1 MKFSELFQVFC
12 HITRFFT
19 LYIDNHLYTSLII
32 EKKSIISSK
41 SFNKGVENR
50 MEIFNPK
57 EHINTK
63 YLFYTGKGGVGKTT
77 AASATAIQ
85 LANDGF
91 KVVLVSTDPASNLQ
105 DVFERELDDNG
116 TEIEEIPG
124 LTVANFD
131 PVSAAEEYK
140 ESIVGPYRGILPDAA
155 VQNME
160 EQLSGSCTTEIA
172 SFDQFAKFLTSP
184 DISEQYDYIIF
195 DTAPTGHTLRLLQL
209 PSAWT
214 NFFDENTTGTS
225 CMGQLSGLDEE
236 RESYSLAV
244 ETLANAEMT
253 TLLLVTRPQ
262 EGPLVE
268 ANRASEELRAL
279 GVENQKLI
287 VNGLLEHPTDT
298 ISQTYYD
305 IQQDALNQMPEKLKN
320 LPTFEIPLRPY
331 NLASIESIGLLLSE
345 EQPEIKHEEVQAQE
359 FPRLQ
364 TVIDD
369 LYNTNKRVVFTMGKG
384 GVGKTTIAASIAKGL
399 VEKGKKV
406 HLTTTDPAARLNYIV
421 HESDTLGVSHIDEKK
436 ELELYQN
443 EVLAK
448 ARESMSE
455 EDLAYVEEDLN
466 SPCTEEIAVFRKFAE
481 IVSMTE
487 ADVVVIDTAPTGHTL
502 LLLESSQS
510 YAQEVERTSG
520 EVPESITRLLPIL
533 QDHNQTEVV
542 MVTLPEN
549 TPVYE
554 SIRLQEDLDRAGI
567 AHTWWVVNNSLLST
581 GTTNETLL
589 ARAKSEEEWIQ
600 RVDGLLNGHFAVID
614 WSPFELKEDVLATIV

>member
-1 MKFSELFQVFC
+1 
-12 HITRFFT
+12 
-19 LYIDNHLYTSLII
+19 
-32 EKKSIISSK
+32 
-41 SFNKGVENR
+41 
-50 MEIFNPK
+50 MEIFDPK
-57 EHINTK
+57 KHINTK

-85 LANDGF
+85 LANEGF

-160 EQLSGSCTTEIA
+160 EQLSGSCTTEVA

-184 DISEQYDYIIF
+184 DMADQYDYIIF

-214 NFFDENTTGTS
+214 NYFDENTTGTS

-253 TLLLVTRPQ
+253 TLILVTRPQ

-287 VNGLLEHPTDT
+287 VNGLLENPTDT

-305 IQQDALNQMPEKLKN
+305 IQQESLKQMPENLKN

-406 HLTTTDPAARLNYIV
+406 HLTTTDPAAHLNYIV

-510 YAQEVERTSG
+510 YAKEVERTSG
-520 EVPESITRLLPIL
+520 EIPESITRLLPIL

-600 RVDGLLNGHFAVID
+600 RVDGLSNGHFAVID

>member
-1 MKFSELFQVFC
+1 MVE
-12 HITRFFT
+12 
-19 LYIDNHLYTSLII
+19 
-32 EKKSIISSK
+32 EKSIISSK

-85 LANDGF
+85 LANQGF

-160 EQLSGSCTTEIA
+160 EQLSGSCTTEVA

-184 DISEQYDYIIF
+184 DISDQYDYIIF

-214 NFFDENTTGTS
+214 NYFDENTTGTS

-253 TLLLVTRPQ
+253 TLILVTRPQ

-287 VNGLLEHPTDT
+287 VNGDRK
-298 ISQTYYD
+298 S
-305 IQQDALNQMPEKLKN
+305 
-320 LPTFEIPLRPY
+320 
-331 NLASIESIGLLLSE
+331 
-345 EQPEIKHEEVQAQE
+345 
-359 FPRLQ
+359 
-364 TVIDD
+364 
-369 LYNTNKRVVFTMGKG
+369 VV
-384 GVGKTTIAASIAKGL
+384 
-399 VEKGKKV
+399 
-406 HLTTTDPAARLNYIV
+406 
-421 HESDTLGVSHIDEKK
+421 
-436 ELELYQN
+436 
-443 EVLAK
+443 
-448 ARESMSE
+448 
-455 EDLAYVEEDLN
+455 
-466 SPCTEEIAVFRKFAE
+466 
-481 IVSMTE
+481 
-487 ADVVVIDTAPTGHTL
+487 
-502 LLLESSQS
+502 
-510 YAQEVERTSG
+510 
-520 EVPESITRLLPIL
+520 
-533 QDHNQTEVV
+533 
-542 MVTLPEN
+542 
-549 TPVYE
+549 
-554 SIRLQEDLDRAGI
+554 
-567 AHTWWVVNNSLLST
+567 
-581 GTTNETLL
+581 
-589 ARAKSEEEWIQ
+589 
-600 RVDGLLNGHFAVID
+600 
-614 WSPFELKEDVLATIV
+614 

>member
-1 MKFSELFQVFC
+1 
-12 HITRFFT
+12 
-19 LYIDNHLYTSLII
+19 
-32 EKKSIISSK
+32 
-41 SFNKGVENR
+41 
-50 MEIFNPK
+50 MEIFDPK

-160 EQLSGSCTTEIA
+160 EQLSGSCTTEVA

-184 DISEQYDYIIF
+184 DISDQYDYIIF

-214 NFFDENTTGTS
+214 NYFDENTTGTS

-287 VNGLLEHPTDT
+287 VNGLLENPTDT

-305 IQQDALNQMPEKLKN
+305 IQQEALSEMPENLKN

-345 EQPEIKHEEVQAQE
+345 AQPEIKHEEVQAQE

-369 LYNTNKRVVFTMGKG
+369 LYKSNKRVVFTMGKG

-406 HLTTTDPAARLNYIV
+406 HLTTTDPAAHLNYIV

-600 RVDGLLNGHFAVID
+600 RVDGLSNGHFAVID

>member
-1 MKFSELFQVFC
+1 MVE
-12 HITRFFT
+12 
-19 LYIDNHLYTSLII
+19 
-32 EKKSIISSK
+32 EKSIISSK

-253 TLLLVTRPQ
+253 TLILVTRPQ

-279 GVENQKLI
+279 GVENQKLN

-305 IQQDALNQMPEKLKN
+305 IQQEALSEMPENLKN

-406 HLTTTDPAARLNYIV
+406 HLTTTDPAAHLNYIV
-421 HESDTLGVSHIDEKK
+421 HESDTLGISHIDEKK

-510 YAQEVERTSG
+510 YAKEVERTSG

-600 RVDGLLNGHFAVID
+600 RVDGLSNGHFAVID

>member
-1 MKFSELFQVFC
+1 MVE
-12 HITRFFT
+12 
-19 LYIDNHLYTSLII
+19 
-32 EKKSIISSK
+32 EKSIISSK

-50 MEIFNPK
+50 MEIFDPK
-57 EHINTK
+57 KHINTK

-85 LANDGF
+85 LANEGF

-124 LTVANFD
+124 LKVANFD

-287 VNGLLEHPTDT
+287 VNGLLENPTDT

-305 IQQDALNQMPEKLKN
+305 IQQESLKQMPENLKN

-406 HLTTTDPAARLNYIV
+406 HLTTTDPAAHLNYIV
-421 HESDTLGVSHIDEKK
+421 HESDTLGISHIDEKK

-549 TPVYE
+549 TPIYE

-600 RVDGLLNGHFAVID
+600 RVDGLSNGHFAVID
-614 WSPFELKEDVLATIV
+614 WSPFELKDDVLATIV

>member
-1 MKFSELFQVFC
+1 
-12 HITRFFT
+12 
-19 LYIDNHLYTSLII
+19 
-32 EKKSIISSK
+32 
-41 SFNKGVENR
+41 

-57 EHINTK
+57 KHINTK

-116 TEIEEIPG
+116 TEIEEILG

-160 EQLSGSCTTEIA
+160 EQLSGSCTTEVA

-184 DISEQYDYIIF
+184 DISDQYDYIIF

-214 NFFDENTTGTS
+214 NYFDENTTGTS

-236 RESYSLAV
+236 RASYSLAV

-287 VNGLLEHPTDT
+287 VNGLLENPTDT

-305 IQQDALNQMPEKLKN
+305 IQQGALSEMPENLKN
-320 LPTFEIPLRPY
+320 LPTFDIPLRPY
-331 NLASIESIGLLLSE
+331 NLASIESIGLLLSK

-406 HLTTTDPAARLNYIV
+406 HLTTTDPAAHLNYIV

-600 RVDGLLNGHFAVID
+600 RVDELSNGHFAVID
-614 WSPFELKEDVLATIV
+614 WSPFELKDDVLATIV

>member
-1 MKFSELFQVFC
+1 M
-12 HITRFFT
+12 
-19 LYIDNHLYTSLII
+19 
-32 EKKSIISSK
+32 
-41 SFNKGVENR
+41 EN
-50 MEIFNPK
+50 FNPK
-57 EHINTK
+57 EHIDTK

-85 LANDGF
+85 LANEGF

-160 EQLSGSCTTEIA
+160 EQLSGSCTTEVA

-184 DISEQYDYIIF
+184 DISDQYDYIIF

-214 NFFDENTTGTS
+214 NYFDENTTGTS

-253 TLLLVTRPQ
+253 TLILVTRPQ

-279 GVENQKLI
+279 RVENQKLI
-287 VNGLLEHPTDT
+287 VNGLLENPTDT

-305 IQQDALNQMPEKLKN
+305 IQQESLKQMPENLKN

-399 VEKGKKV
+399 VEKGKNV
-406 HLTTTDPAARLNYIV
+406 HLTTTDPAAHLNYIV
-421 HESDTLGVSHIDEKK
+421 HESDTLGISHIDEKK

-510 YAQEVERTSG
+510 YAKEVERTSG
-520 EVPESITRLLPIL
+520 EIPESITRLLPIL

-554 SIRLQEDLDRAGI
+554 SIRLQEDLNRAGI

-600 RVDGLLNGHFAVID
+600 RVDGLSNGHFAVID
-614 WSPFELKEDVLATIV
+614 WSPIELKEDVLATII

>member
-1 MKFSELFQVFC
+1 
-12 HITRFFT
+12 
-19 LYIDNHLYTSLII
+19 
-32 EKKSIISSK
+32 
-41 SFNKGVENR
+41 

-160 EQLSGSCTTEIA
+160 EQLSGSCTTEVA

-184 DISEQYDYIIF
+184 DISDQYDYIIF

-214 NFFDENTTGTS
+214 NYFDENTTGTS

-253 TLLLVTRPQ
+253 TLILVTRPQ

-287 VNGLLEHPTDT
+287 VNGLLENPTDT

-305 IQQDALNQMPEKLKN
+305 IQQESLKQMPENLKN

-345 EQPEIKHEEVQAQE
+345 EQPEIIHEEVQSQE

-369 LYNTNKRVVFTMGKG
+369 LYKTNKRVVFTMGKG

-406 HLTTTDPAARLNYIV
+406 HLTTTDPAAHLNYIV

-600 RVDGLLNGHFAVID
+600 RVDGLSNGHFAVID
-614 WSPFELKEDVLATIV
+614 WSPFELKDDVLATIV

>member
-1 MKFSELFQVFC
+1 
-12 HITRFFT
+12 
-19 LYIDNHLYTSLII
+19 
-32 EKKSIISSK
+32 
-41 SFNKGVENR
+41 

-57 EHINTK
+57 KHINTK

-184 DISEQYDYIIF
+184 DISDQYDYIIF

-244 ETLANAEMT
+244 ETLTNSEMT
-253 TLLLVTRPQ
+253 TLILVTRPQ

-305 IQQDALNQMPEKLKN
+305 IQQESLKQMPENLKN

-359 FPRLQ
+359 FPRLE

-406 HLTTTDPAARLNYIV
+406 HLTTTDPAAHLNYIV

-510 YAQEVERTSG
+510 YAKEVERTSG
-520 EVPESITRLLPIL
+520 EIPESITRLLPIL

-600 RVDGLLNGHFAVID
+600 RVDGLSNGHFAVID
-614 WSPFELKEDVLATIV
+614 WSPFDLKDDVLATIV

>member
-1 MKFSELFQVFC
+1 
-12 HITRFFT
+12 
-19 LYIDNHLYTSLII
+19 
-32 EKKSIISSK
+32 
-41 SFNKGVENR
+41 
-50 MEIFNPK
+50 
-57 EHINTK
+57 
-63 YLFYTGKGGVGKTT
+63 
-77 AASATAIQ
+77 
-85 LANDGF
+85 
-91 KVVLVSTDPASNLQ
+91 
-105 DVFERELDDNG
+105 
-116 TEIEEIPG
+116 
-124 LTVANFD
+124 
-131 PVSAAEEYK
+131 
-140 ESIVGPYRGILPDAA
+140 
-155 VQNME
+155 
-160 EQLSGSCTTEIA
+160 
-172 SFDQFAKFLTSP
+172 
-184 DISEQYDYIIF
+184 
-195 DTAPTGHTLRLLQL
+195 
-209 PSAWT
+209 
-214 NFFDENTTGTS
+214 
-225 CMGQLSGLDEE
+225 
-236 RESYSLAV
+236 
-244 ETLANAEMT
+244 
-253 TLLLVTRPQ
+253 
-262 EGPLVE
+262 
-268 ANRASEELRAL
+268 
-279 GVENQKLI
+279 
-287 VNGLLEHPTDT
+287 
-298 ISQTYYD
+298 
-305 IQQDALNQMPEKLKN
+305 
-320 LPTFEIPLRPY
+320 
-331 NLASIESIGLLLSE
+331 
-345 EQPEIKHEEVQAQE
+345 
-359 FPRLQ
+359 
-364 TVIDD
+364 
-369 LYNTNKRVVFTMGKG
+369 MGKG

-406 HLTTTDPAARLNYIV
+406 HLTTTDPAAHLNYIV

-581 GTTNETLL
+581 GTTNKTLL

-600 RVDGLLNGHFAVID
+600 RVDGLSNGHFAVID
-614 WSPFELKEDVLATIV
+614 WSPIELKEDVLATIV

>member
-1 MKFSELFQVFC
+1 
-12 HITRFFT
+12 
-19 LYIDNHLYTSLII
+19 
-32 EKKSIISSK
+32 
-41 SFNKGVENR
+41 

-57 EHINTK
+57 KHINTK

-85 LANDGF
+85 LANEGF

-184 DISEQYDYIIF
+184 DISDQYDYIIF

-244 ETLANAEMT
+244 ETLANSEMT

-287 VNGLLEHPTDT
+287 VNGLLENPTDT
-298 ISQTYYD
+298 ISQTYYE
-305 IQQDALNQMPEKLKN
+305 IQQEALSEMPENLKN

-406 HLTTTDPAARLNYIV
+406 HLTTTDPAAHLNYIV

-443 EVLAK
+443 EILAK

-600 RVDGLLNGHFAVID
+600 RVDGLSNGHFAVID
-614 WSPFELKEDVLATIV
+614 WSPIELKEDVLATII

>member
-57 EHINTK
+57 KHINTK

-184 DISEQYDYIIF
+184 DISDQYDYIIF

-305 IQQDALNQMPEKLKN
+305 IQQEALSEMPENLKN

-406 HLTTTDPAARLNYIV
+406 HLTTTDPAAHLNYIV

-600 RVDGLLNGHFAVID
+600 RVDGLSNGHFAVID

>member
-1 MKFSELFQVFC
+1 MK
-12 HITRFFT
+12 
-19 LYIDNHLYTSLII
+19 
-32 EKKSIISSK
+32 
-41 SFNKGVENR
+41 
-50 MEIFNPK
+50 IFNPK
-57 EHINTK
+57 KHINTK

-85 LANDGF
+85 LANEGF

-124 LTVANFD
+124 LKVANFD

-253 TLLLVTRPQ
+253 TLILVTRPQ

-287 VNGLLEHPTDT
+287 VNGLLELPTDT

-305 IQQDALNQMPEKLKN
+305 IQQEALSEMPENLKN

-406 HLTTTDPAARLNYIV
+406 HLTTTDPAAHLNYIV
-421 HESDTLGVSHIDEKK
+421 HESDTLGISHIDEKK

-600 RVDGLLNGHFAVID
+600 RVDGLSNGHFAVID
-614 WSPFELKEDVLATIV
+614 WSPFELKDDVLATIV

>member
-1 MKFSELFQVFC
+1 
-12 HITRFFT
+12 
-19 LYIDNHLYTSLII
+19 
-32 EKKSIISSK
+32 
-41 SFNKGVENR
+41 

-160 EQLSGSCTTEIA
+160 EQLSGSCTTEVA

-184 DISEQYDYIIF
+184 DISDQYDYIIF

-214 NFFDENTTGTS
+214 NYFDENTTGTS

-253 TLLLVTRPQ
+253 TLILVTRPQ

-287 VNGLLEHPTDT
+287 VNGLLENPTDT

-305 IQQDALNQMPEKLKN
+305 IQQESLKQMPENLKN

-406 HLTTTDPAARLNYIV
+406 HLTTTDPAAHLNYIV
-421 HESDTLGVSHIDEKK
+421 HESDTLGISHIDEKK

-600 RVDGLLNGHFAVID
+600 RVDGLSNGHFAVID

>member
-1 MKFSELFQVFC
+1 M
-12 HITRFFT
+12 
-19 LYIDNHLYTSLII
+19 
-32 EKKSIISSK
+32 
-41 SFNKGVENR
+41 EN
-50 MEIFNPK
+50 FNPK
-57 EHINTK
+57 EHIDTK

-85 LANDGF
+85 LANEGF

-160 EQLSGSCTTEIA
+160 EQLSGSCTTEVA

-184 DISEQYDYIIF
+184 DISDQYDYIIF

-214 NFFDENTTGTS
+214 NYFDENTTGTS

-244 ETLANAEMT
+244 ETLANVEMT
-253 TLLLVTRPQ
+253 TLILVTRPQ

-287 VNGLLEHPTDT
+287 VNGLLENPTDT
-298 ISQTYYD
+298 ISQKYYD
-305 IQQDALNQMPEKLKN
+305 IQQGALSEMPENLKN

-345 EQPEIKHEEVQAQE
+345 AQPEIKHEEVQAQE

-369 LYNTNKRVVFTMGKG
+369 LYKTNKRVVFTMGKG

-406 HLTTTDPAARLNYIV
+406 HLTTTDPAAHLNYIV
-421 HESDTLGVSHIDEKK
+421 HESDTLGISHIDEKK

-510 YAQEVERTSG
+510 YAKEVERTSG
-520 EVPESITRLLPIL
+520 EIPESITRLLPIL

-567 AHTWWVVNNSLLST
+567 AHTWWVVNDSLLST

-600 RVDGLLNGHFAVID
+600 RVDGLSNGHFAVID
-614 WSPFELKEDVLATIV
+614 WSPFELKDDVLATIV

>member
-41 SFNKGVENR
+41 SFNKGVKNR
-50 MEIFNPK
+50 MEIFDPK
-57 EHINTK
+57 KHINTK

-124 LTVANFD
+124 LKVANFD

-184 DISEQYDYIIF
+184 DISDQYDYIIF

-262 EGPLVE
+262 EGPLIE

-305 IQQDALNQMPEKLKN
+305 IQQEALSEMPENLKN

-406 HLTTTDPAARLNYIV
+406 HLTTTDPAAHLNYIV

-600 RVDGLLNGHFAVID
+600 RVDGLSNGHFAVID

>member
-1 MKFSELFQVFC
+1 
-12 HITRFFT
+12 
-19 LYIDNHLYTSLII
+19 
-32 EKKSIISSK
+32 
-41 SFNKGVENR
+41 

-57 EHINTK
+57 KHINTK

-131 PVSAAEEYK
+131 PVSATEEYK

-160 EQLSGSCTTEIA
+160 EQLSGSCTTEVA

-184 DISEQYDYIIF
+184 DISDQYDYIIF

-214 NFFDENTTGTS
+214 NYFDENTTGTS

-253 TLLLVTRPQ
+253 TLILVTRPQ

-287 VNGLLEHPTDT
+287 VNGLLENPTDT

-305 IQQDALNQMPEKLKN
+305 IQQESLKQMPENLKN

-345 EQPEIKHEEVQAQE
+345 EQPEIIHEEVQSQE

-406 HLTTTDPAARLNYIV
+406 HLTTTDPAAHLNYIV
-421 HESDTLGVSHIDEKK
+421 HESDTLEVSHIDEKK

-600 RVDGLLNGHFAVID
+600 RVDELSNGHFAVID

>member
-50 MEIFNPK
+50 MEIFDPK
-57 EHINTK
+57 KHINTK

-85 LANDGF
+85 LANEGF

-124 LTVANFD
+124 LKVANFD

-184 DISEQYDYIIF
+184 DISDQYDYIIF

-305 IQQDALNQMPEKLKN
+305 IQQEALSEMPENLKN

-406 HLTTTDPAARLNYIV
+406 HLTTTDPAAHLNYIV
-421 HESDTLGVSHIDEKK
+421 HESDTLGISHIDEKK

-443 EVLAK
+443 EVLTK

-510 YAQEVERTSG
+510 YAKEVERTSG

-600 RVDGLLNGHFAVID
+600 RVDGLSNGHFAVID

>member
-1 MKFSELFQVFC
+1 
-12 HITRFFT
+12 
-19 LYIDNHLYTSLII
+19 
-32 EKKSIISSK
+32 
-41 SFNKGVENR
+41 

-57 EHINTK
+57 EHIDTK

-160 EQLSGSCTTEIA
+160 EQLSGSCTTEVA

-184 DISEQYDYIIF
+184 DISDQYDYIIF

-287 VNGLLEHPTDT
+287 VNGLLENPTDT

-305 IQQDALNQMPEKLKN
+305 IQQESLKQMPENLKN

-345 EQPEIKHEEVQAQE
+345 EQPEISHEEVQEQE
-359 FPRLQ
+359 YPRLQ

-369 LYNTNKRVVFTMGKG
+369 LHNTNKRVVFTMGKG

-406 HLTTTDPAARLNYIV
+406 HLTTTDPAAHLNYIV

-600 RVDGLLNGHFAVID
+600 RVDGLSNGHFAVID
-614 WSPFELKEDVLATIV
+614 WSPIELKEDVLATII

>member
-1 MKFSELFQVFC
+1 
-12 HITRFFT
+12 
-19 LYIDNHLYTSLII
+19 
-32 EKKSIISSK
+32 
-41 SFNKGVENR
+41 

-57 EHINTK
+57 KHINTK

-244 ETLANAEMT
+244 ETLANSEMT

-268 ANRASEELRAL
+268 ANRASKELRAL

-287 VNGLLEHPTDT
+287 VNGLLENPTDT

-305 IQQDALNQMPEKLKN
+305 IQQDALNQMPENLKN
-320 LPTFEIPLRPY
+320 LPIFKIPLRPY

-345 EQPEIKHEEVQAQE
+345 EQPEISHEEVQEQE
-359 FPRLQ
+359 YPRLQ

-369 LYNTNKRVVFTMGKG
+369 LHNTNKRVVFTMGKG

-406 HLTTTDPAARLNYIV
+406 HLTTTDPAAHLNYIV

-443 EVLAK
+443 EILAK

-600 RVDGLLNGHFAVID
+600 RVDGLSNGHFAVID
-614 WSPFELKEDVLATIV
+614 WSPIELKEDVLATII

>member
-57 EHINTK
+57 KHINTK

-85 LANDGF
+85 LANEGF

-184 DISEQYDYIIF
+184 DISDQYDYIIF

-305 IQQDALNQMPEKLKN
+305 IQQEALSEMPENLKN

-406 HLTTTDPAARLNYIV
+406 HLTTTDPAAHLNYIV

-600 RVDGLLNGHFAVID
+600 RVDGLSNGHFAVID

>member
-1 MKFSELFQVFC
+1 
-12 HITRFFT
+12 
-19 LYIDNHLYTSLII
+19 
-32 EKKSIISSK
+32 
-41 SFNKGVENR
+41 

-57 EHINTK
+57 KHINTK

-253 TLLLVTRPQ
+253 TLILVTRPQ

-287 VNGLLEHPTDT
+287 VNGLLENPTDT

-305 IQQDALNQMPEKLKN
+305 IQQESLKQMPENLKN

-345 EQPEIKHEEVQAQE
+345 EQPEIIHEEVQAQE

-406 HLTTTDPAARLNYIV
+406 HLTTTDPAAHLNYIV

-600 RVDGLLNGHFAVID
+600 RVDGLSNGHFAVID
-614 WSPFELKEDVLATIV
+614 WSPFELKDDVLATIV

>member
-184 DISEQYDYIIF
+184 DISDQYDYIIF

-253 TLLLVTRPQ
+253 TLILVTRPQ

-320 LPTFEIPLRPY
+320 LPIFEIPLRPY
-331 NLASIESIGLLLSE
+331 NLASIKSIGLLLSE

-369 LYNTNKRVVFTMGKG
+369 LYKTNKRVVFTMGKG

-406 HLTTTDPAARLNYIV
+406 HLTTTDPAAHLNYIV

-600 RVDGLLNGHFAVID
+600 RVDGLSNGHFAVID

>member
-1 MKFSELFQVFC
+1 
-12 HITRFFT
+12 
-19 LYIDNHLYTSLII
+19 
-32 EKKSIISSK
+32 
-41 SFNKGVENR
+41 

-160 EQLSGSCTTEIA
+160 EQLSGSCTTEVA

-184 DISEQYDYIIF
+184 DISDQYDYIIF

-214 NFFDENTTGTS
+214 NYFDENTTGTS

-253 TLLLVTRPQ
+253 TLILVTRPQ

-287 VNGLLEHPTDT
+287 VNGLLENPTDT

-305 IQQDALNQMPEKLKN
+305 IQQESLKQMPENLKN

-406 HLTTTDPAARLNYIV
+406 HLTTTDPAAHLNYIV

-600 RVDGLLNGHFAVID
+600 RVDGLSNGHFAVID

>member
-1 MKFSELFQVFC
+1 
-12 HITRFFT
+12 
-19 LYIDNHLYTSLII
+19 
-32 EKKSIISSK
+32 
-41 SFNKGVENR
+41 

-57 EHINTK
+57 KHINTK

-85 LANDGF
+85 LANEGF

-124 LTVANFD
+124 LKVANFD

-184 DISEQYDYIIF
+184 DISDQYDYIIF

-214 NFFDENTTGTS
+214 NYFDENTTGTS

-253 TLLLVTRPQ
+253 TLILVTRPQ

-305 IQQDALNQMPEKLKN
+305 IQQEALSEMPENLKN

-406 HLTTTDPAARLNYIV
+406 HLTTTDPAAHLNYIV

-600 RVDGLLNGHFAVID
+600 RVDGLSNGHFAVID

>member
-1 MKFSELFQVFC
+1 
-12 HITRFFT
+12 
-19 LYIDNHLYTSLII
+19 
-32 EKKSIISSK
+32 
-41 SFNKGVENR
+41 

-57 EHINTK
+57 KHINTK

-244 ETLANAEMT
+244 ETLANSEMT

-268 ANRASEELRAL
+268 ANRASKELRAL

-287 VNGLLEHPTDT
+287 VNGLLENPTDT

-305 IQQDALNQMPEKLKN
+305 IQQDALNQMPENLKN
-320 LPTFEIPLRPY
+320 LPIFKIPLRPY

-345 EQPEIKHEEVQAQE
+345 EQPEISHEEVQEQE
-359 FPRLQ
+359 YPRLQ

-369 LYNTNKRVVFTMGKG
+369 LHNTNKRVVFTMGKG

-406 HLTTTDPAARLNYIV
+406 HLTTTDPAAHLNYIV

-443 EVLAK
+443 EILAK

-600 RVDGLLNGHFAVID
+600 RVDGLSNGHFAVID
-614 WSPFELKEDVLATIV
+614 WSPVELKEDVLSTII

>member
-287 VNGLLEHPTDT
+287 VNGLLENPTDT

-305 IQQDALNQMPEKLKN
+305 IQQEALSEMPENLKN
-320 LPTFEIPLRPY
+320 LPTFDIPLRPY
-331 NLASIESIGLLLSE
+331 NLASIESIGLLLSK

-406 HLTTTDPAARLNYIV
+406 HLTTTDPAAHLNYIV
-421 HESDTLGVSHIDEKK
+421 HESDTLGISHIDEKK

-600 RVDGLLNGHFAVID
+600 RVDGLSNGHFAVID